1 MTDDLLRTILET
13 AEAKQDK
20 DGFHALPEGRSLTLY
35 GAHNGVSLTVAKV
48 TALSLAGDVIRAK
61 SAKGQ
66 MFVLGRSVVF
76 AANVEGM
83 GDTPATRKAGFVT

>member
-1 MTDDLLRTILET
+1 MTDELLHRILET

-20 DGFHALPEGRSLTLY
+20 DGFHSLPEGRSLTLY
-35 GAHNGVSLTVAKV
+35 GAHQGVSLTVAKV
-48 TALSLAGDVIRAK
+48 TALAISGDVIRAK

-83 GDTPATRKAGFVT
+83 SDSPATRKAGFLG

>member
-20 DGFHALPEGRSLTLY
+20 DGFHVLPEGRSLTLY
-35 GAHNGVSLTVAKV
+35 GAHNGVSLTVTKV
-48 TALSLAGDVIRAK
+48 SALAISGDVIRAK

-66 MFVLGRSVVF
+66 MYVLGRSVVF
-76 AANVEGM
+76 AANIEGT
-83 GDTPATRKAGFVT
+83 GDAPAVRRAGFLG